1 MIVCDDNLQNKNKD
15 FDAHC
20 GTPKKN
26 VCYLT
31 QKKKDF
37 FQKIFQNFSKEVSI
51 LVNVLLIVDI
61 LKTKQYIW

>member
-1 MIVCDDNLQNKNKD
+1 MVCDDNLQNKNKD

-31 QKKKDF
+31 QKRKIFSKGFPEF
-37 FQKIFQNFSKEVSI
+37 FQKSEHISKCAF
-51 LVNVLLIVDI
+51 
-61 LKTKQYIW
+61 YC